1 MFGLLRDIAPE
12 IPANDSVPRGV
23 VLFIEFFLEISGNV
37 LFNVV
42 FFKGLSG
49 TVHGILLHVFTHVS
63 LFKHSLLFAYNCCK
77 INMNQKLNVLYN
89 YI

>member
-1 MFGLLRDIAPE
+1 MFGLMRGIAPE
-12 IPANDSVPRGV
+12 IPANDTVPCGV

-42 FFKGLSG
+42 FFKGVSG

-63 LFKHSLLFAYNCCK
+63 IFNHSLLIAYNCCK
-77 INMNQKLNVLYN
+77 INMNQKLNVLFN
-89 YI
+89 FI